1 MGIMTWLKR
10 RRLSRL
16 ALLDEED
23 IKEELRAHLA
33 IAAEERTAEGADP
46 ESARYEALREFGNV
60 TLTTEAVRSVWRPRW
75 LEALSEQ
82 VSDVRYAV
90 RSLSRNPGFAL
101 TVVVVLTLGIGLNA
115 AVFTMLK
122 GIALNPVAG
131 VPGASHLAVIFAET
145 GAGRQVRVSYPDFK
159 CLRESATAFSDLFG
173 SSLATVNMGRGR
185 AARQIWSELVTGN
198 YFQALGVRAQLG
210 RTLLPSDEVAPGR
223 HPVIVIS
230 DALWR
235 RDFAADPDILGKTI
249 EINNYPLTVVGVTD
263 PTFHGTIVSYDV
275 ELFVPVMM
283 SAQLGLFAGLPAS
296 SASTLFSDPRA
307 TLLFPHGYLRPG
319 VTLSNAAAEIQGIS
333 TTLARE
339 RAATDAAQQLRVVPF
354 RQSPTGGQ
362 AFALPTLS
370 VLSLMALLVLMIAC
384 ANVAGLVLVRGVSR
398 RGEIALRL
406 ALGASRRRIVRLLVV
421 ENLVLALPGAALGVL
436 LAQSGIPVLVQ
447 YAEWLAA
454 PSRIFFNIDVDRY
467 VITYSV
473 LVACGSALL
482 SGFIPALRSSR
493 VDLVTVINEDA
504 SPRGAARGRMRAALL
519 VAQVAVSLLLL
530 VGAGLTTRS
539 VEAARSADPGFD
551 VEHVSVLELDLKQN
565 GYDPARGRVF
575 YRRLLEAA
583 EADPNIEAVALAA
596 YNPMGLTNTRT
607 QTAIIE
613 GYVPRLGEDLA
624 FMSNTVTAGYFRTLG
639 VPMLAGQS
647 FREEDDETAAPV
659 VIVNGTLAQRFWGT
673 PSNAIGR
680 RLRVTDGEWRTI
692 VGVAA
697 DLKYSRIDEAPQPY
711 LYLPFSQV
719 YRSGMVLY
727 TRGPAPVE
735 QLVEQARALVE
746 QLDPDL
752 PVMSAR
758 PLAEQIRGAF
768 IFLDLTAMML
778 LIFGCAGMALAA
790 LGTYG
795 MVSYT
800 VKQSTHEIGI
810 RLALGA
816 SARSVVLGFVLRG
829 MRLGALGAVI
839 GIIAAL
845 SVAGLLRT
853 VLFGVS
859 ATDLASFVRALVIVL
874 AGVLLATVIP
884 AWRASRTDPLRALRH
899 Q

>member
-1 MGIMTWLKR
+1 
-10 RRLSRL
+10 
-16 ALLDEED
+16 
-23 IKEELRAHLA
+23 
-33 IAAEERTAEGADP
+33 
-46 ESARYEALREFGNV
+46 
-60 TLTTEAVRSVWRPRW
+60 
-75 LEALSEQ
+75 
-82 VSDVRYAV
+82 
-90 RSLSRNPGFAL
+90 
-101 TVVVVLTLGIGLNA
+101 
-115 AVFTMLK
+115 MLK
-122 GIALNPVAG
+122 GIALNPLAG
-131 VPGASHLAVIFAET
+131 VSGASHLAVIFGET

-159 CLRESATAFSDLFG
+159 SLRESATAFSDLFG

-185 AARQIWSELVTGN
+185 AARQLWSELVTGN
-198 YFQALGVRAQLG
+198 YFQVLGVRAQLG

-223 HPVIVIS
+223 HPVVVIS

-235 RDFAADPDILGKTI
+235 RDFAADPEILGKTI

-283 SAQLGLFAGLPAS
+283 SAQLGMFAGLPAS

-333 TTLARE
+333 TTLARD
-339 RAATDAAQQLRVVPF
+339 RAVTDAAQQLRVVPF
-354 RQSPTGGQ
+354 RRSPTGGQ
-362 AFALPTLS
+362 TFALPTLG

-551 VEHVSVLELDLKQN
+551 VEHVSALELDLKQN

-583 EADPNIEAVALAA
+583 DADPNIEAVALAA

-607 QTAIIE
+607 QTTVIE
-613 GYVPRLGEDLA
+613 GYVPRVGEDLA
-624 FMSNTVTAGYFRTLG
+624 LMSNTVSAGYFRTLG
-639 VPMLAGQS
+639 VPILAGQS
-647 FREEDDETAAPV
+647 
-659 VIVNGTLAQRFWGT
+659 
-673 PSNAIGR
+673 
-680 RLRVTDGEWRTI
+680 
-692 VGVAA
+692 
-697 DLKYSRIDEAPQPY
+697 
-711 LYLPFSQV
+711 LP
-719 YRSGMVLY
+719 R
-727 TRGPAPVE
+727 
-735 QLVEQARALVE
+735 
-746 QLDPDL
+746 
-752 PVMSAR
+752 
-758 PLAEQIRGAF
+758 
-768 IFLDLTAMML
+768 
-778 LIFGCAGMALAA
+778 
-790 LGTYG
+790 
-795 MVSYT
+795 
-800 VKQSTHEIGI
+800 
-810 RLALGA
+810 
-816 SARSVVLGFVLRG
+816 
-829 MRLGALGAVI
+829 
-839 GIIAAL
+839 
-845 SVAGLLRT
+845 
-853 VLFGVS
+853 
-859 ATDLASFVRALVIVL
+859 
-874 AGVLLATVIP
+874 
-884 AWRASRTDPLRALRH
+884 
-899 Q
+899 